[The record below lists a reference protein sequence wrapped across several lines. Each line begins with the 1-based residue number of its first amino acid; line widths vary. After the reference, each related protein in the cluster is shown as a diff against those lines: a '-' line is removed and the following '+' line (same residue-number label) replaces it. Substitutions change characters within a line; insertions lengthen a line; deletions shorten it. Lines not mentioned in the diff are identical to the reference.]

1 MKNDSEKIDHFKLG
15 EGKKVK
21 KLQKCQRF
29 ENVDF
34 WEANKKFVS
43 VFTKNFKN
51 LHIILHYQPDQSRTD
66 RRQTHL

>member
-15 EGKKVK
+15 EGKKVE

-34 WEANKKFVS
+34 WKANKKCAC
-43 VFTKNFKN
+43 VFDKNI
-51 LHIILHYQPDQSRTD
+51 H
-66 RRQTHL
+66 